1 MKELVL
7 NTDKFLLES
16 IQEKKNV
23 NLLNRFRAS
32 HEQIKITK
40 HFKKL
45 AKKEEAEGSAR
56 TFVVKVNSGNE
67 DSNFLVMA
75 FTIKLNPI
83 PYVSESGRKEHSDFI
98 SALQITYLAT
108 NETIVNMIKNS
119 VNLTTSIGTYI
130 YSTVIEPLLYHIAN
144 LIGNTDIVYLYAVNS
159 IVKKIY
165 ENWGFTELKRT
176 DDLNLVNKKIRK
188 QEENDCIF
196 MFKKLDPKMLNP
208 DFNS

>member
-16 IQEKKNV
+16 IQEKKNA
-23 NLLNRFRAS
+23 NLLNSFRAS

-56 TFVVKVNSGNE
+56 TFVVKVNSANE

-130 YSTVIEPLLYHIAN
+130 YSTVIEPLLYHIAD
-144 LIGNTDIVYLYAVNS
+144 LIGNTDIVYLYAINS

-176 DDLNLVNKKIRK
+176 EDLNLVNKKVRK
-188 QEENDCIF
+188 QEENGCIF
-196 MFKKLDPKMLNP
+196 MFKKLDPRRLNP
-208 DFNS
+208 DFQ

>member
-16 IQEKKNV
+16 IQEKKNA
-23 NLLNRFRAS
+23 NLLNSFRAS

-67 DSNFLVMA
+67 DLNFLVMA

-130 YSTVIEPLLYHIAN
+130 YSTVIEPLLYHIAD
-144 LIGNTDIVYLYAVNS
+144 LIGNTDIVLS
-159 IVKKIY
+159 LIHI
-165 ENWGFTELKRT
+165 
-176 DDLNLVNKKIRK
+176 
-188 QEENDCIF
+188 
-196 MFKKLDPKMLNP
+196 
-208 DFNS
+208 

>member
-16 IQEKKNV
+16 IQEKKNA

-56 TFVVKVNSGNE
+56 TFVVKVNNGNE

-188 QEENDCIF
+188 QEENGCIF

>member
-16 IQEKKNV
+16 IQEKKNA
-23 NLLNRFRAS
+23 NLLNSFRAS

-67 DSNFLVMA
+67 DLNFLVMA

-83 PYVSESGRKEHSDFI
+83 PYVSESG
-98 SALQITYLAT
+98 
-108 NETIVNMIKNS
+108 
-119 VNLTTSIGTYI
+119 
-130 YSTVIEPLLYHIAN
+130 
-144 LIGNTDIVYLYAVNS
+144 
-159 IVKKIY
+159 
-165 ENWGFTELKRT
+165 
-176 DDLNLVNKKIRK
+176 
-188 QEENDCIF
+188 
-196 MFKKLDPKMLNP
+196 
-208 DFNS
+208 

>member
-16 IQEKKNV
+16 IQEKKNA
-23 NLLNRFRAS
+23 NLLNSFRAS
-32 HEQIKITK
+32 HDQIKITK

-45 AKKEEAEGSAR
+45 ARKEEAEGSTR

-108 NETIVNMIKNS
+108 NETIVNMIKES

-159 IVKKIY
+159 IVKNIY

-176 DDLNLVNKKIRK
+176 DDLNFVNKKIRK
-188 QEENDCIF
+188 KEENGCIF

>member
-16 IQEKKNV
+16 IQEKKNS
-23 NLLNRFRAS
+23 NLLNSFRAS

-45 AKKEEAEGSAR
+45 AKKEETEGSAR

-67 DSNFLVMA
+67 DLNFLVMA

-130 YSTVIEPLLYHIAN
+130 YSTVIEPLLYHIAD
-144 LIGNTDIVYLYAVNS
+144 LIGNTDIVYLYAINS

-176 DDLNLVNKKIRK
+176 EDLNLVNKKIRK
-188 QEENDCIF
+188 QEENGCIF
-196 MFKKLDPKMLNP
+196 MFKKLDPRRLNP
-208 DFNS
+208 DFQ

>member
-1 MKELVL
+1 MKELLL

-16 IQEKKNV
+16 IQEKKNA
-23 NLLNRFRAS
+23 NLLNSFRAS

-45 AKKEEAEGSAR
+45 AKKEEAEGAAR

-83 PYVSESGRKEHSDFI
+83 PYVSESGRKDHSDFI
-98 SALQITYLAT
+98 SALQMTYLAT

-176 DDLNLVNKKIRK
+176 EDLNLVNKKVRK
-188 QEENDCIF
+188 QEENGCIF
-196 MFKKLDPKMLNP
+196 MFKKLDPKRLNP
-208 DFNS
+208 DFQ

>member
-16 IQEKKNV
+16 IQEKKNA
-23 NLLNRFRAS
+23 NLLNSFRAS

-67 DSNFLVMA
+67 DLNFLVMA

-130 YSTVIEPLLYHIAN
+130 YSTVIEPLLYHIAD
-144 LIGNTDIVYLYAVNS
+144 LIENTDIVYLYAINS

-176 DDLNLVNKKIRK
+176 EDLNLVNKKIRK
-188 QEENDCIF
+188 QEENGCIF
-196 MFKKLDPKMLNP
+196 MFKKLDSKRLNP
-208 DFNS
+208 DFQ

>member
-16 IQEKKNV
+16 IQEKKNA
-23 NLLNRFRAS
+23 NLLNSFRAS

-45 AKKEEAEGSAR
+45 AKKEEAESSAR

-67 DSNFLVMA
+67 DLNFLVMA

-130 YSTVIEPLLYHIAN
+130 YSTVIESLLYHIAN
-144 LIGNTDIVYLYAVNS
+144 LIVNTDIVYLYAINA
-159 IVKKIY
+159 IVKKNIGKLGIY
-165 ENWGFTELKRT
+165 EIRENRGFEFTK
-176 DDLNLVNKKIRK
+176 
-188 QEENDCIF
+188 
-196 MFKKLDPKMLNP
+196 
-208 DFNS
+208 